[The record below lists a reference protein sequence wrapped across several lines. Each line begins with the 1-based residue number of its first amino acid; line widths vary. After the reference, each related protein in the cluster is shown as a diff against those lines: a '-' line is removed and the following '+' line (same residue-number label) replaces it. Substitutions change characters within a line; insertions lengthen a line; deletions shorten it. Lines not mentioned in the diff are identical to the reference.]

1 MNDLDKTDISRS
13 CEILCA
19 RSLIVIV
26 GLLPLMVM
34 APSNALGR
42 ETKVDW
48 QFTDIDGKHHAPFEA
63 PSTTGIV
70 LVFVSTDCP
79 IANSYQPLLRRL
91 YEEYAEKGIRL
102 FQVHP
107 DPQTSIARARKHTK
121 EFRIESP
128 ILIDVDQS
136 LSRRVGATVTP
147 EAFVFLK
154 DENLPVYQGR
164 IDDLYAGYGKKRK
177 VATSNDLADVLE
189 QLVAGQPITPK
200 TTRAVGCFIAFEN
213 NKPKH
218 NAVEKENR
226 VGYEILQVKSF
237 NEIIAWA
244 SKDITREQFD
254 ALKLTLG
261 WLKNQPREVE
271 MDRAKFL
278 NSPGCERGTYV
289 KAQHF
294 GHEWLHA
301 ATVKG
306 RVKFDPKRLLV
317 GSKVMK
323 DHVVSFDG
331 GRTLTLLIS
340 PEGEVFSRITRDAN
354 RKRETP
360 TLPKDWRLIE
370 HDLDEPVEF
379 ELTDETMVIRTDNQD
394 SFQGP
399 FSFSF

>member
-1 MNDLDKTDISRS
+1 MNDLIKTKMAGSY
-13 CEILCA
+13 EMLHE
-19 RSLIVIV
+19 RSLIVIL
-26 GLLPLMVM
+26 GLLSLMVM
-34 APSNALGR
+34 SPSNALGR
-42 ETKVDW
+42 ESKVNW
-48 QFTDIDGKHHAPFEA
+48 QFTDIEGKLHKPFED

-70 LVFVSTDCP
+70 FVFISTDCP

-91 YEEYAEKGIRL
+91 HKKYNEKGVRL
-102 FQVHP
+102 FQIHP
-107 DPQTSIARARKHTK
+107 HRETSVETARKHAT
-121 EFRIESP
+121 EFGIESP
-128 ILIDVDQS
+128 ILVDVEQS

-147 EAFVFLK
+147 EAFVFLR
-154 DENLPVYQGR
+154 DESLPVYQGR

-177 VATSNDLADVLE
+177 VATSNDLADILE
-189 QLVAGQPITPK
+189 QLVAGQPLTPK
-200 TTRAVGCFIAFEN
+200 TTRAVGCFISFE

-218 NAVEKENR
+218 NAVEKEKR

-244 SKDITREQFD
+244 SKDITREQFA
-254 ALKLTLG
+254 ALKLPLG

-294 GHEWLHA
+294 GHEWLHV

-306 RVKFDPKRLLV
+306 RVKLDPKRLLV

-323 DHVVSFDG
+323 DHVVSFYG

-340 PEGEVFSRITRDAN
+340 PEGAVFPRITRDAN
-354 RKRETP
+354 RSREDP
-360 TLPKDWRLIE
+360 TLPEDWRLIE

-379 ELTDETMVIRTDNQD
+379 ELTNEAMVIRTDNQD

-399 FSFSF
+399 VSFSF